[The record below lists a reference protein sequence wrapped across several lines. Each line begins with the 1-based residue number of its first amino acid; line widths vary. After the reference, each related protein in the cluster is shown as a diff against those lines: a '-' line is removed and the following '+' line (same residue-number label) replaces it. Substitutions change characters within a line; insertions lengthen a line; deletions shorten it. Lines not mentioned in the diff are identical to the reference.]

1 MNDYSDAPEV
11 QSISTEAIEKDPD
24 TQDGRASNQG
34 SSVQLPPSW
43 RYESTVA
50 EIEIIINQ
58 IERGELDLA
67 DVFDQFARAVERLRQ
82 CETFLTRQQQ
92 QVDLLIETLLDEPE
106 PF

>member
-1 MNDYSDAPEV
+1 MPPNWTY
-11 QSISTEAIEKDPD
+11 EA
-24 TQDGRASNQG
+24 
-34 SSVQLPPSW
+34 
-43 RYESTVA
+43 TVA